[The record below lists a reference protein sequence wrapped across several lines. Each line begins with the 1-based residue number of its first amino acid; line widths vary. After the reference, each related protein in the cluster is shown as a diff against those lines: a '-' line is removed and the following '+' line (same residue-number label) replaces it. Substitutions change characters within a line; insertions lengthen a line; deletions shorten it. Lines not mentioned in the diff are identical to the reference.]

1 MIAAVCTKFGAPEV
15 LHITDSEKPSPK
27 DNEVLVKIYATTVEK
42 DDPLMRKM
50 PGLNG
55 IFKPKQPVL
64 GLEFS
69 GIVEAVGRD
78 VSGLKIADE
87 VFGNMG
93 MSMGA
98 YAEYLCVP
106 ADGAVVL
113 KPSNMTFEQAAS
125 VTDGAITAIPFLRD
139 AGKIKAGMNILING
153 ASGGV
158 GSAAVQVSKY
168 YGATVTG
175 VCSTGNLETVKNL
188 GADKVVDYTAADFTK
203 TDEKYDIVFDVA
215 GKSSFSR
222 CKNILNSKGV
232 FLTTIPVVDMLFNKR
247 VKFIAAGLRKQSDKR
262 KDLSLVKDIIEEGRY
277 KAVIDRSFTLQQI
290 REAHRYVEAGRKKGS
305 VVIKVVE

>member
-1 MIAAVCTKFGAPEV
+1 MKAAVYSTFGAPEV
-15 LHITDSEKPSPK
+15 LNITDIEKPSPK
-27 DNEVLVKIYATTVEK
+27 NNEVLVKVCATTVEK

-69 GIVEAVGRD
+69 GIVEAVGSD

-93 MSMGA
+93 MNMGA

-139 AGKIKAGMNILING
+139 AGKIQAGMNILING

-158 GSAAVQVSKY
+158 GSAAVQISKY

-188 GADKVVDYTAADFTK
+188 GADKVVDYTVSDFTK

-222 CKNILNSKGV
+222 CKNILTSKGL
-232 FLTTIPVVDMLFNKR
+232 FLTTIPSFDMLFNKR

-262 KDLSLVKDIIEEGRY
+262 KDLNLVKDIIETGRY
-277 KAVIDRSFTLQQI
+277 KAVIDRSYTLQQI

-305 VVIKVVE
+305 VVIKVV

>member
-1 MIAAVCTKFGAPEV
+1 MIAVVCTKFGAPEV
-15 LHITDSEKPSPK
+15 LHITDIEKPSPK

-69 GIVEAVGRD
+69 GVVEAVGRD

-188 GADKVVDYTAADFTK
+188 GADKVVDYTSDDFTK

-222 CKNILNSKGV
+222 CKNILETKGV